1 MLIASTTGRLKKASS
16 FSRPRDDQFLKS
28 RRFILAAVEAPKNF
42 MQIEQ
47 QSFDPATG
55 WKKHGGGLAG
65 LTAQI
70 VLAFGQRARLE
81 NPGLISELR
90 SMYPAA
96 HLIFC
101 STAGEITNIEAADGI
116 VTATAI
122 AMVKTR
128 VACVVVSV
136 RTQLES
142 YNAGRE
148 LASRLRG
155 QDLVHVLVVSD
166 GQLVNGTELARGFND
181 TLPQGVT
188 LTGGLAGDGEKF
200 DRTVVG
206 LDELPSSGQ
215 IAAVGF
221 YGKHLAVGIGSSGGW
236 SPFGLEHTVTS
247 SRGNILF
254 QLDGQNALELYKKQ
268 LGEQSA
274 GLPASAL
281 RFPLCVTPRDCGQP
295 VVRTI
300 LAVDEITR
308 SLVFAGDIPEGAHV
322 RFMRASADDLI
333 AGAAMAAEHSR
344 LEPAPDLAICVSCV
358 GRRIVLGPHTTDE
371 TKSVRHVLGPK
382 PVLTGFYSYGELA
395 PSGFDTG
402 CQLHNQT
409 MTITT
414 LRES

>member
-1 MLIASTTGRLKKASS
+1 
-16 FSRPRDDQFLKS
+16 
-28 RRFILAAVEAPKNF
+28 
-42 MQIEQ
+42 MQIDQQAFEPAAGWRKQGGEQ
-47 QSFDPATG
+47 
-55 WKKHGGGLAG
+55 AG
-65 LTAQI
+65 FTAQM
-70 VLAFGQRARLE
+70 VLAFGRRDQLE
-81 NPGLISELR
+81 NPSLLSGLR
-90 SMYPAA
+90 RMYPAA
-96 HLIFC
+96 HLIFS
-101 STAGEITNIEAADGI
+101 STAGEITNGEVADGA
-116 VTATAI
+116 VSATAI
-122 AMVKTR
+122 AMTKTR
-128 VACVVVSV
+128 VACAATAV

-148 LASRLRG
+148 LARRLRG

-215 IAAVGF
+215 IVAVGF
-221 YGKHLAVGIGSSGGW
+221 YGKHLTVGIGSSGGW
-236 SPFGLEHTVTS
+236 SPFGAEHTVTS

-268 LGEQSA
+268 LGDQSA

-300 LAVDEITR
+300 LAVDEITH

-333 AGAAMAAEHSR
+333 AGAAVAAEHSR

-358 GRRIVLGPHTTDE
+358 GRRIVLGPRTADE
-371 TKSVRHVLGPK
+371 AKSVRRILGPK

-395 PSGFDTG
+395 PSGLNRG